1 MIWEWIAVGLLK
13 CDNSLWMWNASIS
26 TDHRSSLLVYAI
38 LQSVAYK
45 QFSNLTFHNG
55 RCNFPSK
62 EKQMVDLHLRLELM
76 ARCTYLALSWFFRL
90 LIILSAY
97 SESSLKKV
105 TYSADLLI
113 FTAVPLHNNNGW
125 KRPLAPMNDDDDVV
139 FVVWLSRPNDWT
151 VDLRKKKS
159 RKYKAVCW
167 GLFSAGR
174 SQTIMFVVTWD
185 RSQIN
190 SLYLHT
196 QFRHS
201 KRKQIAVSPSLAI
214 HRLISK
220 CHPGR
225 PLSWATTVL
234 RFIFWVQQFLCLF
247 TWFSWNMRQQHF
259 LRDTH
264 RRRHLII

>member
-26 TDHRSSLLVYAI
+26 TEHRSSLLVYAI

-151 VDLRKKKS
+151 VDLWKKKS
-159 RKYKAVCW
+159 RKYKAVC
-167 GLFSAGR
+167 LRSVFGR
-174 SQTIMFVVTWD
+174 SIAYHNVCGHLGSKSNQFIVSSYTI
-185 RSQIN
+185 
-190 SLYLHT
+190 
-196 QFRHS
+196 
-201 KRKQIAVSPSLAI
+201 P
-214 HRLISK
+214 RLK
-220 CHPGR
+220 
-225 PLSWATTVL
+225 
-234 RFIFWVQQFLCLF
+234 
-247 TWFSWNMRQQHF
+247 
-259 LRDTH
+259 
-264 RRRHLII
+264 